1 MKYNQKIDD
10 SELNN
15 LVYDVY
21 TKLYYTPMKINMIN
35 DLMISAHLFCHGVN
49 AGNSAAIK
57 LLQKSINSV
66 YNVSI
71 AVDGKI
77 GAQTLKYANGDKVKE
92 LINEFINRRISFYE
106 SIVNNN
112 PSQKKFLKGW
122 INRVNG
128 TTETVKKY
136 SNQTS
141 SLAENV
147 LYADVS
153 INNKENI
160 LITLLKLIIKI
171 FSFKK

>member
-1 MKYNQKIDD
+1 
-10 SELNN
+10 
-15 LVYDVY
+15 
-21 TKLYYTPMKINMIN
+21 MKINMIN

-77 GAQTLKYANGDKVKE
+77 GTQTLKYANGDKVKE
-92 LINEFINRRISFYE
+92 LINEFINRRINFYE
-106 SIVNNN
+106 SIANNN

>member
-1 MKYNQKIDD
+1 MKID
-10 SELNN
+10 
-15 LVYDVY
+15 
-21 TKLYYTPMKINMIN
+21 MIN

-57 LLQKSINSV
+57 LLQKSVNSV
-66 YNVSI
+66 YGVSI

-77 GAQTLKYANGDKVKE
+77 GSQTLKYVNGCKTKE
-92 LINEFINRRISFYE
+92 LINDFINRRISFYE
-106 SIVNNN
+106 SIVKNN

-128 TTETVKKY
+128 TTDTVKKY
-136 SNQTS
+136 CNQSSNIN
-141 SLAENV
+141 ENI

-160 LITLLKLIIKI
+160 FITILKLIIKI
-171 FSFKK
+171 FSFKR

>member
-1 MKYNQKIDD
+1 MKID
-10 SELNN
+10 
-15 LVYDVY
+15 
-21 TKLYYTPMKINMIN
+21 MIN

-57 LLQKSINSV
+57 LLQKSVNSV
-66 YNVSI
+66 YNANI

-77 GAQTLKYANGDKVKE
+77 GTQTLKYVNGDKTKE
-92 LINEFINRRISFYE
+92 LIVDFINRRISFYE
-106 SIVNNN
+106 SIAKNN

-122 INRVNG
+122 INRVNS
-128 TTETVKKY
+128 TTETIKNCY
-136 SNQTS
+136 NQS
-141 SLAENV
+141 SSINDNV

-160 LITLLKLIIKI
+160 IITILKLIIKI